1 MCSQHC
7 SPSSGSGRGKTNLT
21 RYKRVAKCASPRHT
35 LAYVFTIQRMSPFES
50 HSCSPMNHFWLRY
63 FTLGR
68 IRPLSA
74 RAVSSASPNHS
85 RGPCWPPTEDE
96 ATYTAPAHEGP
107 QTFDVLVEDVDIS
120 KALKHLHKQTREML
134 RTHSGM
140 YDGTLGTVHATGHAI
155 ITPAKALP
163 IQAQPYRTGKFEM
176 TDHWKSNQHGCK
188 TTGHRTQ
195 P

>member
-1 MCSQHC
+1 MLSTLLAIKWERSWEDQPDKVQACRQVRFS
-7 SPSSGSGRGKTNLT
+7 SPHISLRVHNSANVALRVSLVQPDEPFLVKVFHFGPDQALVCKSSFLGFAEPFQG
-21 RYKRVAKCASPRHT
+21 AM
-35 LAYVFTIQRMSPFES
+35 LATK
-50 HSCSPMNHFWLRY
+50 
-63 FTLGR
+63 
-68 IRPLSA
+68 
-74 RAVSSASPNHS
+74 
-85 RGPCWPPTEDE
+85 TEDE